1 MTSVNFGSISTQV
14 PSCKVVPRQ
23 QKQCA
28 QLQHVIHNTAQE
40 IWQVTRHSLASLH
53 EIMMYD
59 RKWWPFLKRKFFIF
73 GPTLLPWNSIGGQF
87 LSALVESPLKRVRP
101 DADDD
106 SDIITIFVTNK
117 DADTFLYLNS
127 NKILS
132 SLAVTFNI
140 GVLKL
145 CIHRRTLQQK
155 YFSFGS
161 IN

>member
-14 PSCKVVPRQ
+14 QSYKVVLVWQ
-23 QKQCA
+23 QKQCV
-28 QLQHVIHNTAQE
+28 QLQHVKYNTARE
-40 IWQVTRHSLASLH
+40 IWKMARQ
-53 EIMMYD
+53 
-59 RKWWPFLKRKFFIF
+59 
-73 GPTLLPWNSIGGQF
+73 
-87 LSALVESPLKRVRP
+87 SPLKNVLP
-101 DADDD
+101 DADDSTD
-106 SDIITIFVTNK
+106 DWRAINIQTFLDNMTIFVTNK
-117 DADTFLYLNS
+117 NDDTFLYLNS

>member
-1 MTSVNFGSISTQV
+1 M
-14 PSCKVVPRQ
+14 
-23 QKQCA
+23 A
-28 QLQHVIHNTAQE
+28 
-40 IWQVTRHSLASLH
+40 RH
-53 EIMMYD
+53 
-59 RKWWPFLKRKFFIF
+59 
-73 GPTLLPWNSIGGQF
+73 
-87 LSALVESPLKRVRP
+87 SPLKNVLP
-101 DADDD
+101 DADDSTD
-106 SDIITIFVTNK
+106 DWRAINIQTFLDNMTIFVTNK
-117 DADTFLYLNS
+117 NDDTFLYLNS

>member
-1 MTSVNFGSISTQV
+1 MIASTADWRAI
-14 PSCKVVPRQ
+14 K
-23 QKQCA
+23 
-28 QLQHVIHNTAQE
+28 HNIQTY
-40 IWQVTRHSLASLH
+40 LDN
-53 EIMMYD
+53 M
-59 RKWWPFLKRKFFIF
+59 
-73 GPTLLPWNSIGGQF
+73 
-87 LSALVESPLKRVRP
+87 
-101 DADDD
+101 
-106 SDIITIFVTNK
+106 TIFVTNK
-117 DADTFLYLNS
+117 DDDSFLYLNS

>member
-1 MTSVNFGSISTQV
+1 M
-14 PSCKVVPRQ
+14 
-23 QKQCA
+23 A
-28 QLQHVIHNTAQE
+28 
-40 IWQVTRHSLASLH
+40 
-53 EIMMYD
+53 
-59 RKWWPFLKRKFFIF
+59 
-73 GPTLLPWNSIGGQF
+73 LLF
-87 LSALVESPLKRVRP
+87 YLETALVAFFECASIESPLKRVRP

-106 SDIITIFVTNK
+106 SDNITIFVTNK